1 MDGILVNLVLEWTL
15 SELWAISDLKI
26 KDPSHF
32 GDILTCHIMPTYFAH
47 FGVKLAENNGGLCYF
62 DGWVNL

>member
-1 MDGILVNLVLEWTL
+1 MKAMDGILVNLVLEWTL

-32 GDILTCHIMPTYFAH
+32 GDILIDVVDH
-47 FGVKLAENNGGLCYF
+47 
-62 DGWVNL
+62 